1 MGDAEYYREQ
11 VKFAAQMADKVNAAE
26 KERWLIAEEWRAL
39 VEVAEGRR
47 SIFRIDDFKQI

>member
-11 VKFAAQMADKVNAAE
+11 VRFAAQMADKVNAAK
-26 KERWLIAEEWRAL
+26 KERWLKIAEEWRAL

-47 SIFRIDDFKQI
+47 SIIS